1 MVGIVVFA
9 LLTSLP
15 LCPGRER
22 SWEQSRGAREEEE
35 EKPHTLFF
43 YSFLFSPR
51 KTKPRVAKERRREK
65 KNVSPPPSAP
75 LLSDDKETRVR
86 CGVLNVVLKF
96 EPKNSFKTPRMRGDI

>member
-22 SWEQSRGAREEEE
+22 SWEQSRGPREEEE

-43 YSFLFSPR
+43 TPLFSPR
-51 KTKPRVAKERRREK
+51 KTKPRVAKERKKREREEK
-65 KNVSPPPSAP
+65 K
-75 LLSDDKETRVR
+75 KKRVTTTV
-86 CGVLNVVLKF
+86 GSS
-96 EPKNSFKTPRMRGDI
+96 SFGR